1 MRSILAFFSPLN
13 RAARQFRKHR
23 ADYYEYLADVLSDSD
38 GRILMHDIFL
48 KDAQRYAPKNRWQ
61 KLRPHPR
68 AVLSEYWGSI
78 FLDTGADVGVTWRG
92 TLPDADMLIIASAA
106 NHGGTGSVPDA
117 LKEAARLVRVVDE
130 ARSLFISIIA
140 VAIFAIIVVLATLT
154 SVPAFVWPQ
163 IKDTFDFVPETL
175 YGPHAQDLD
184 HFSKVFASYIIP
196 LAIGILIL
204 CIAFSWSLTRWSGRS
219 RQWAEKIIIYRV
231 YRNYRGAMFLS
242 TLSTLVKRGS
252 GLNLR
257 EGIQAI
263 SLQAEPWLQW
273 YCQRIQENIELGF
286 VDGRLFD
293 VGLMEPD
300 ALYYL
305 FDISEAKSLEAGLQL
320 TGRRTERDMGK
331 SIKKRAFILRWS
343 ILFVSLAIVGWV
355 VFNTF
360 SAIQEMTNA
369 AKMVFL

>member
-1 MRSILAFFSPLN
+1 
-13 RAARQFRKHR
+13 
-23 ADYYEYLADVLSDSD
+23 
-38 GRILMHDIFL
+38 
-48 KDAQRYAPKNRWQ
+48 
-61 KLRPHPR
+61 
-68 AVLSEYWGSI
+68 
-78 FLDTGADVGVTWRG
+78 
-92 TLPDADMLIIASAA
+92 
-106 NHGGTGSVPDA
+106 
-117 LKEAARLVRVVDE
+117 
-130 ARSLFISIIA
+130 
-140 VAIFAIIVVLATLT
+140 
-154 SVPAFVWPQ
+154 
-163 IKDTFDFVPETL
+163 
-175 YGPHAQDLD
+175 
-184 HFSKVFASYIIP
+184 
-196 LAIGILIL
+196 
-204 CIAFSWSLTRWSGRS
+204 
-219 RQWAEKIIIYRV
+219 
-231 YRNYRGAMFLS
+231 MFLS

-273 YCQRIQENIELGF
+273 YCQRIMENIELGF

-293 VGLMEPD
+293 VGLMESD

-305 FDISEAKSLEAGLQL
+305 FDISEANSLEAGLQL

-360 SAIQEMTNA
+360 NAIHEMTDA